1 MMQIRQPLPVTHIIQ
16 QTKITYLIRLI
27 FHINKSADVLCW
39 NWWQKKIMRIQPA
52 VSLIR
57 AYFRNAGD
65 VCSMTRKGQFLVN
78 LGQLK
83 DGANKM

>member
-1 MMQIRQPLPVTHIIQ
+1 
-16 QTKITYLIRLI
+16 
-27 FHINKSADVLCW
+27 
-39 NWWQKKIMRIQPA
+39 MRIQPA